1 MINASLTVEKGAFL
15 FFYCNYTNVNI
26 TNSIIVGDSV
36 ITGDMI
42 GGIGYSYIGGDITMN
57 NVIINGW
64 VNA

>member
-1 MINASLTVEKGAFL
+1 M

-26 TNSIIVGDSV
+26 TNNIIVGDSV